1 MLPDSRTLGLTFFQ
15 AYCMA
20 LAAIGSFNF
29 GWNIGSVNIPG
40 DVLENCVTGRK
51 YYGPFPSCIFVGSS
65 VAWGVITGS
74 YALGALIGAIAS
86 NPVIDKKGYKFTLS
100 WFALLNVAG
109 ALLLSLTT
117 KLPQFIIGRVV
128 VGVAAGAANNALSTY
143 VSDIA
148 TPRSRTI
155 MGGCVQ
161 VACNLGIMVDNAIA
175 LGLAPPPRWR
185 ILFSLTGAFGLLNFI
200 LFPFARESP
209 KWLISKGQYEEAR
222 VSLTKFRKGA
232 DIDAEFDEMV
242 AVDEANK
249 ARTSDVN
256 VLELLQGRTPDN
268 LRHQLMCVSALLFFQ
283 QFSGINAVIFYSTS
297 IINKSTKSNPAD
309 IPTLAQIL
317 SFLISVAALV
327 FTVLGMGLGAIF
339 GRRTLLI
346 FSHMMMAVFSAI
358 IVPGTIR
365 SVTSLVVVAVF
376 CFNAFFNLGV
386 GPIPWATAGEMTPR
400 YAMTAMSGI
409 GTGIGYVSTFA
420 IGVLFPA
427 INNWW
432 GNYTFI
438 FFLCWNVAAAIFVYM
453 FVPETRDRPI
463 EETVRLHSC
472 GIHTVLSSKYV
483 TVPIEHK
490 AETAQLEEMRTQ
502 ETGSL
507 LDGGSSIY
515 EVR

>member
-1 MLPDSRTLGLTFFQ
+1 MPVDSRSLGITGFQ
-15 AYCMA
+15 FYCMS

-40 DVLENCVTGRK
+40 DVLQNCVTGRE
-51 YYGPFPSCIFVGSS
+51 YYGPFPSCIFVGSNT
-65 VAWGVITGS
+65 AWGVITGS
-74 YALGALIGAIAS
+74 YALGALIGAVAS
-86 NPVIDKKGYKFTLS
+86 NPVIDKRGYKFTLS

-117 KLPQFIIGRVV
+117 KLPQFIIGRIV
-128 VGVAAGAANNALSTY
+128 VGIAAGAANNALSTY

-155 MGGCVQ
+155 MGGSVQ
-161 VACNLGIMVDNAIA
+161 VACNLGIMLDNAIA

-209 KWLISKGQYEEAR
+209 KWLISKGRMDEAR
-222 VSLTKFRKGA
+222 ESLTMFRKGA
-232 DIDAEFDEMV
+232 YIDAEFDEMV
-242 AVDEANK
+242 AIDRANK
-249 ARTSDVN
+249 ARTVDVN
-256 VLELLQGRTPDN
+256 VWQLAKGQTPDN

-327 FTVLGMGLGAIF
+327 FTVLGMGLGAVF
-339 GRRTLLI
+339 GRRSLLMFSHLMMAI
-346 FSHMMMAVFSAI
+346 FSGI

-365 SVTSLVVVAVF
+365 SVTALVVTAVF

-409 GTGIGYVSTFA
+409 GTGIGYISTFA
-420 IGVLFPA
+420 IGVIFPA

-432 GNYTFI
+432 GNYTFLFFLAWNMIAVVFI
-438 FFLCWNVAAAIFVYM
+438 FFFI
-453 FVPETRDRPI
+453 PETRDRPI
-463 EETVRLHSC
+463 EETVRLHST
-472 GIHTVLSSKYV
+472 GIHTVLGSKYA
-483 TVPIEHK
+483 TVPIDHK
-490 AETAQLEEMRTQ
+490 TEVYVRDEDA
-502 ETGSL
+502 SL
-507 LDGGSSIY
+507 MDGESSIAQVV
-515 EVR
+515 E